1 MSVSDKGFAI
11 KRMHLHSPNLSTP
24 QSLEGLFTTLNIN
37 LDMQV
42 PFINGTIPIY
52 DAQGYN

>member
-37 LDMQV
+37 LDAS
-42 PFINGTIPIY
+42 PCRPIIY
-52 DAQGYN
+52 PILKKS